1 VAREEAEAAAEGDG
15 VEKAAA
21 TSETEVAETDARA
34 PST

>member
-1 VAREEAEAAAEGDG
+1 VVREEAEAAAEGDG

-21 TSETEVAETDARA
+21 AAETEVAETDAGA